1 MLPDRLTL
9 IRDLIH
15 FNAMNMH
22 TPATATVGVVG
33 ATGYTGVELLR
44 VLRHHGGVQVR
55 FATSEGS
62 AGEPSGFPGLSLV
75 SGGTVSLDGT
85 GLVFLCLPHG
95 KAVEWAARAHAAGV
109 RVVDLTADHRPGSGR
124 EEGWVYGMAD
134 LAAEQIAG
142 ARRVANPG
150 CYPTGVQVGLHPLR
164 AAGMVRDGEPVIVN
178 AASGVTGAGRTPKRE
193 LLFAEVASD
202 YRAYAT
208 GNGHRHLLE
217 MRAGLPG
224 LPLVF
229 QPHLLP
235 VARGILETIYLPVR
249 DGVDAAAVRALWR
262 ETYAGSATVSV
273 TDGSPTLAEVVDS
286 DRLVLGAADNAGIP
300 GLVTVLASFDNL
312 GKGAAGQ
319 AVHNMNLMLGL
330 DPVRGLRC

>member
-1 MLPDRLTL
+1 MKTHD
-9 IRDLIH
+9 
-15 FNAMNMH
+15 H
-22 TPATATVGVVG
+22 TPIISGVVG
-33 ATGYTGVELLR
+33 ATGYTGLEVLR
-44 VLRHHGGVQVR
+44 VLGRHPAVRVR

-62 AGEPSGFPGLSLV
+62 SGEPSAVPGLALVPGGAASLEGV
-75 SGGTVSLDGT
+75 DV
-85 GLVFLCLPHG
+85 VFLCLPHG
-95 KAVEWAARAHAAGV
+95 KAVEWAARAAGAGV

-134 LAAEQIAG
+134 LAADRVAG
-142 ARRVANPG
+142 AHRVANPG
-150 CYPTGVQVGLHPLR
+150 CYPTGVQLALHPLLEG
-164 AAGMVRDGEPVIVN
+164 GMIRSGEPVVID

-208 GNGHRHLLE
+208 GNVHRHLLE

-224 LPLVF
+224 LPLLF

-235 VARGILETIYLPVR
+235 LARGILETIYLPAAA
-249 DGVDAAAVRALWR
+249 GVDAAAVRAAWR
-262 ETYAGSATVSV
+262 EAYAGAPTVSI
-273 TDGSPTLAEVVDS
+273 TDGSPTLAEVVGS

-300 GLVTVLASFDNL
+300 EIVTLLVSFDNL

-330 DPVRGLRC
+330 APALGLRC

>member
-1 MLPDRLTL
+1 
-9 IRDLIH
+9 
-15 FNAMNMH
+15 MNMH
-22 TPATATVGVVG
+22 KAAPSVGVVG
-33 ATGYTGVELLR
+33 ATGYTGLEVLR
-44 VLRHHGGVQVR
+44 VLSGHPGVQVR

-62 AGEPSGFPGLSLV
+62 AGAPSGLPGLSLV
-75 SGGTVSLDGT
+75 SGDDAPLDGT
-85 GLVFLCLPHG
+85 ELVFLCLPHG
-95 KAVEWAARAHAAGV
+95 KAVEWAERARRAGV

-124 EEGWVYGMAD
+124 EAGWVYGMAD
-134 LAAEQIAG
+134 LAAAEIVG
-142 ARRVANPG
+142 ARLVANPG
-150 CYPTGVQVGLHPLR
+150 CYPTGVQVALHPLQ
-164 AAGMVRDGEPVIVN
+164 AAGLIVAGEPVIIN

-224 LPLVF
+224 LPLLF

-235 VARGILETIYLPVR
+235 VARGILETIYVRVR
-249 DGVDAAAVRALWR
+249 DGVDASAVRAVWR
-262 ETYAGSATVSV
+262 EAYAGSRTVSV
-273 TDGSPTLAEVVDS
+273 TDGSPTLAEVAHT
-286 DRLVLGAADNAGIP
+286 DRLVLGAADNAGLP
-300 GLVTVLASFDNL
+300 GLLTVMVSFDNL

-330 DPVRGLRC
+330 EPASGLRC

>member
-1 MLPDRLTL
+1 
-9 IRDLIH
+9 
-15 FNAMNMH
+15 MNIQSQ
-22 TPATATVGVVG
+22 TPVVGVVG
-33 ATGYTGVELLR
+33 ATGYTGLEVLR
-44 VLRHHGGVQVR
+44 VLRRHGGVHVR
-55 FATSEGS
+55 FATSEAS
-62 AGEPSGFPGLSLV
+62 AGDPSGFPGLALV
-75 SGGTVSLDGT
+75 AGEAVSLDGVDV
-85 GLVFLCLPHG
+85 VFLCLPHG
-95 KAVEWAARAHAAGV
+95 KAVEWAQRALAAGV

-124 EEGWVYGMAD
+124 EDGWVYGMAD
-134 LAAEQIAG
+134 LAAERIAG

-150 CYPTGVQVGLHPLR
+150 CYPTGVQVALYPLL
-164 AAGMVRDGEPVIVN
+164 AAGMVRGGEPVIIN

-193 LLFAEVASD
+193 LLFAEVVSD

-249 DGVDAAAVRALWR
+249 DGVDAASVRALWR
-262 ETYAGSATVSV
+262 ERYAGSDTVSI
-273 TDGSPTLAEVVDS
+273 TDGSPSLAEVADT

-300 GLVTVLASFDNL
+300 GLVTVMASFDNL

-319 AVHNMNLMLGL
+319 AVQNMNLMLGL
-330 DPVRGLRC
+330 DPVAGLRL

>member
-1 MLPDRLTL
+1 
-9 IRDLIH
+9 
-15 FNAMNMH
+15 MNMTRT
-22 TPATATVGVVG
+22 TPAIVGVVG
-33 ATGYTGVELLR
+33 ATGYTGLETLRLLHRHPSVE
-44 VLRHHGGVQVR
+44 VR

-62 AGEPSGFPGLSLV
+62 AGAPSALPGLDLV
-75 SGGTVSLDGT
+75 SGDEAPLAGVD
-85 GLVFLCLPHG
+85 LVFLCLPHG
-95 KAVEWAARAHAAGV
+95 KAVEWAQRATAAGI

-134 LAAEQIAG
+134 LAGPRVSG
-142 ARRVANPG
+142 ASRVANPG
-150 CYPTGVQVGLHPLR
+150 CYPTGVQLALHPLSQ
-164 AAGMVRDGEPVIVN
+164 AGLVARGAPVVIN

-208 GNGHRHLLE
+208 GNEHRHLLE

-235 VARGILETIYLPVR
+235 LARGILETLYVPVA
-249 DGVDAAAVRALWR
+249 DGVDAATVRQAWR
-262 ETYAGSATVSV
+262 AAFGASPTVEV
-273 TDGSPTLAEVVDS
+273 TDGTPALAPVVGT
-286 DRLVLGAADNAGIP
+286 DRLVLGAADNAGIT
-300 GLVTVLASFDNL
+300 GLVTVMVAFDNL

-319 AVHNMNLMLGL
+319 AVHNMNLMMDMEPTLGL
-330 DPVRGLRC
+330 RL

>member
-1 MLPDRLTL
+1 MHIALP
-9 IRDLIH
+9 
-15 FNAMNMH
+15 A
-22 TPATATVGVVG
+22 VGVVG
-33 ATGYTGVELLR
+33 ATGYTGLEVLR
-44 VLRHHGGVQVR
+44 VLRRHAGVRVG

-62 AGEPSGFPGLSLV
+62 AGEPSGYPGLALV
-75 SGGTVSLDGT
+75 HGDATALDGVE
-85 GLVFLCLPHG
+85 LAFLCLPHG
-95 KAVEWAARAHAAGV
+95 KAVEWARRAESAGV

-134 LAAEQIAG
+134 LAAERITG
-142 ARRVANPG
+142 ARKVANPG
-150 CYPTGVQVGLHPLR
+150 CYPTGVQVGLHPLL
-164 AAGMVRDGEPVIVN
+164 AAGLIRVGEPVIVN

-217 MRAGLPG
+217 MRAALPG
-224 LPLVF
+224 LPLLF

-249 DGVDAAAVRALWR
+249 EGVDAAAVRTLWR
-262 ETYAGSATVSV
+262 KTYQGSATVSV
-273 TDGSPTLAEVVDS
+273 IDGSPTLAEVVDT

-300 GLVTVLASFDNL
+300 GLVTLLASFDNL

-319 AVHNMNLMLGL
+319 AVQNMNLMLGL
-330 DPVRGLRC
+330 DPTSGLRC

>member
-1 MLPDRLTL
+1 
-9 IRDLIH
+9 
-15 FNAMNMH
+15 MNMH
-22 TPATATVGVVG
+22 NSSVPAVGVVG
-33 ATGYTGVELLR
+33 ATGYTGLEVVR
-44 VLRHHGGVQVR
+44 VLGRHPGVQVR
-55 FATSEGS
+55 FATSEAS
-62 AGEPSGFPGLSLV
+62 AGEPSGFGGLFLV
-75 SGGTVSLDGT
+75 SGEGVSLEGID
-85 GLVFLCLPHG
+85 LVFLCLPHG

-134 LAAEQIAG
+134 LAAERIAG

-150 CYPTGVQVGLHPLR
+150 CYPTGVQVALHPLR
-164 AAGMVRDGEPVIVN
+164 TRGMIRDGAPVIVN

-208 GNGHRHLLE
+208 GNAHRHLLE
-217 MRAGLPG
+217 MREGLPG

-249 DGVDAAAVRALWR
+249 EGVDAAAVRAVWR
-262 ETYAGSATVSV
+262 ESYPGSATVSV
-273 TDGSPTLAEVVDS
+273 TDGSPTLAEVALS

-330 DPVRGLRC
+330 DPVLGLRC